1 MKKRVLSLLL
11 VLVMAVGML
20 PVSAMAAEGEPAPA
34 PVFQTNLKE
43 PEVDV
48 YKRQGPDCVAGR
60 RGYPQW
66 TGRRLFLPGDEGD
79 PFPVCADAFQI
90 LRRRLFCIY
99 LSLIHI

>member
-43 PEVDV
+43 TEVTYYV
-48 YKRQGPDCVAGR
+48 
-60 RGYPQW
+60 GY
-66 TGRRLFLPGDEGD
+66 TIAE
-79 PFPVCADAFQI
+79 
-90 LRRRLFCIY
+90 
-99 LSLIHI
+99 